1 MAKLGLTGGE
11 AIAYAFKQMDI
22 DVFSMY
28 PITPQTP
35 IIESFSRFVA
45 NGEVDTE
52 VIRTESEHSALSAT
66 VGASAA
72 GARAVTA
79 TSSQGLLYMFE
90 MLSVASGLR
99 LPIVMP
105 VANRAISAPI
115 NIHCDHS
122 DSMSALDQG
131 WMQVYCEN
139 GQEAYEM
146 TIFSQKL
153 SEKCYLPIM
162 VCIDGFFTSHNL
174 TPVNVFEDKKVK
186 EFIGEYKP
194 AYNLLDTDKPITV
207 GALALPDS
215 YFEIRKE
222 LFDAFLEVKN
232 NYLSVAK
239 DFKKSF
245 GKDINFYEDYFA
257 SQSDTI
263 LVVLSSTAQNAKN
276 VIDKLRKENK
286 NVGLLRPI
294 LYRPFLYEE
303 YIKPLAKAKN
313 IIVLERSEGTG
324 SFSPVYKDIVL
335 TIFNHCKNKDL
346 PNIHSYVFGLGG
358 REISE
363 KEIEELL
370 VSVISGKPI
379 TKRYIGIKE

>member
-1 MAKLGLTGGE
+1 MNKIALTGGE
-11 AIAYAFKQMDI
+11 AIAYAFKQI
-22 DVFSMY
+22 GVDVFSMY

-35 IIESFSRFVA
+35 IIEAFSRFAA

-52 VIRTESEHSALSAT
+52 IIRTESEHSALSAT
-66 VGASAA
+66 IGASVA

-79 TSSQGLLYMFE
+79 TASQGLLYMYE

-105 VANRAISAPI
+105 IANRAIATPI

-139 GQEAYEM
+139 AQEAYEM
-146 TIFSQKL
+146 TIFSQRL
-153 SEKCYLPIM
+153 AEKCYLPIM
-162 VCIDGFFTSHNL
+162 ICIDGFFTSHNL
-174 TPVNVFEDKKVK
+174 IPVTVFEDKKVK
-186 EFIGEYKP
+186 DFVGDFKS
-194 AYNLLDTDKPITV
+194 AYNLLDTDKPITI
-207 GALALPDS
+207 GALALPDT
-215 YFEIRKE
+215 YFEIRKGM
-222 LFDAFLEVKN
+222 FDAFLDVKS

-239 DFKKSF
+239 DFKKTF
-245 GKDINFYEDYFA
+245 GKDINFYDDYFA
-257 SQSDTI
+257 SSSETV
-263 LVVLSSTAQNAKN
+263 LVILSSTSQNAKN
-276 VIDKLRKENK
+276 VIDKLRGQKK

-303 YIKPLAKAKN
+303 YIKPLTKAKN
-313 IIVLERSEGTG
+313 IIVLERSEGPG

-335 TIFNHCKNKDL
+335 TIFNSERKDK
-346 PNIHSYVFGLGG
+346 PNIYSYVFGLGG
-358 REISE
+358 REITE

-370 VSVISGKPI
+370 VSVINKKPI
-379 TKRYIGIKE
+379 KKRYIGLKE